1 MAFTDD
7 TAMALESGVRLSN
20 TELEPDTLT
29 TLDQLLTFFREYEY
43 TGDEPTE
50 RDLEEVRAIRTPL
63 RRLFTAE
70 RDSAVPLVNRILADA
85 RAVPRLVR
93 HGDTDWHIHATDDDR
108 PFAERVLVETAMGM
122 IDVIREDEMSRFD
135 RCAMDDCEGV
145 VLDLSRNRSR
155 KYCSVTCTNRAAQ
168 AAFRARQASDEAED
182 ETADA

>member
-29 TLDQLLTFFREYEY
+29 TLDELVAFFREWEY
-43 TGDEPTE
+43 TGPEPTLA
-50 RDLEEVRAIRTPL
+50 DLAQVRAIRTPL
-63 RRLFTAE
+63 RRLFTAH
-70 RDSAVPLVNRILADA
+70 RDGAVPLVNQILEDA
-85 RAVPRLVR
+85 KATPQLVR
-93 HGDTDWHIHATDDDR
+93 HGDTDWHIHAIADDR
-108 PFAERVLVETAMGM
+108 PLAERILVETAMGM

-168 AAFRARQASDEAED
+168 AAFRARQATED
-182 ETADA
+182 G